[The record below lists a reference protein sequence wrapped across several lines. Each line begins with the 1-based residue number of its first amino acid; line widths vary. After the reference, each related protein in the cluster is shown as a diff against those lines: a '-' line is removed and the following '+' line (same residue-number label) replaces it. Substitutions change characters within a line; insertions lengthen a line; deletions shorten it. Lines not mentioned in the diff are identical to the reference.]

1 MLVADIFWRVMSL
14 NSTRKRFRR
23 RAKEQ
28 LSSYGILFDVHF
40 LKRNRIFLGTE
51 LHCVAYMNAD

>member
-14 NSTRKRFRR
+14 NFTRKRFRR

-28 LSSYGILFDVHF
+28 PSYGILFDVHL
-40 LKRNRIFLGTE
+40 LKR
-51 LHCVAYMNAD
+51 D

>member
-14 NSTRKRFRR
+14 NFTRKRFRR

-28 LSSYGILFDVHF
+28 LPSYGILFDVH
-40 LKRNRIFLGTE
+40 
-51 LHCVAYMNAD
+51 Y